1 MDYSIQDIT
10 ALMVVY
16 KTKDLVVRS
25 YESIRKFYPTLKLMI
40 IDNSGG
46 DECTKY
52 LEELFDKDPFL
63 QLIKNEKNEGHGSS
77 VHQGIGLIETDLVLM
92 MDSDTEVVSLGG
104 IEGMLDLMTPEVYGV
119 GKIIKTDLGGRN
131 VPDDFNKWETIDF
144 LLLSVG
150 LINKNQYYNFSQF
163 TRFGLINFKANRE
176 INQKGLSN
184 QLFKEFPILGYI
196 HHYPGGTRA
205 KYGDC
210 EDIVEGFNGD
220 PYGELD

>member
-150 LINKNQYYNFSQF
+150 LINKNQYYNFSPF

-184 QLFKEFPILGYI
+184 QLFKEFPVLGYI
-196 HHYPGGTRA
+196 HHYSGGTRA